1 MRNEVLH
8 GYLIHHRK
16 YRERSHIV
24 HLFTQEYGRI
34 DGILRQTP
42 PPQYQPISLQAS
54 GKSELKNFTKLEI
67 INQPVF
73 FFGDAFFSGFYLNE
87 ILLRLCPLEVEMP
100 ETFLQYATTL
110 QQLQQLS
117 SHPQPNSFLRQI
129 LRQFE
134 HVLLQ
139 ELGYAIDFEVDA
151 NQQPIGATQQYQF
164 LLNEGFMPTAQAS
177 RSGLS
182 GAQILSMRDHE
193 KGRDFNPK
201 QLQLLSK
208 LYRQMISSLLGDR
221 PLKSRQLW
229 IQNSQTQSS
238 LGKEYGCITWCKY

>member
-24 HLFTQEYGRI
+24 HLFTQEHGRV

-42 PPQYQPISLQAS
+42 PPQYQPICLQAS

-67 INQPVF
+67 VNQPIF

-87 ILLRLCPLEVEMP
+87 ILLRLCPLEVQMEQS
-100 ETFLQYATTL
+100 FAQYAHTL
-110 QQLQQLS
+110 TQLQQLA
-117 SHPQPNSFLRQI
+117 QQADPNQFLKQI

-134 HVLLQ
+134 HELL
-139 ELGYAIDFEVDA
+139 EDLGYALDFSTDA
-151 NQQPIGATQQYQF
+151 NQLEIQSSLNYIFQ
-164 LLNEGFMPTAQAS
+164 LNEGFIPTAQAS
-177 RSGLS
+177 RATLNGQ
-182 GAQILSMRDHE
+182 QILSMCQYE
-193 KGRDFNPK
+193 KGRDFSLE
-201 QLQLLSK
+201 QLQLLTK

-229 IQNSQTQSS
+229 IQNTQTQS
-238 LGKEYGCITWCKY
+238 

>member
-24 HLFTQEYGRI
+24 HLFTQEHGRV

-42 PPQYQPISLQAS
+42 PPQYQPICLQAS

-67 INQPVF
+67 VNQPIF

-87 ILLRLCPLEVEMP
+87 ILLRLCPLEVQMEQS
-100 ETFLQYATTL
+100 FAQYAHTL
-110 QQLQQLS
+110 TQLQQLAQQAD
-117 SHPQPNSFLRQI
+117 PKQFLKQI

-134 HVLLQ
+134 HELL
-139 ELGYAIDFEVDA
+139 EDLGYALDFSTDA
-151 NQQPIGATQQYQF
+151 NQLEIQASLNYIFQ
-164 LLNEGFMPTAQAS
+164 LNEGFIPTAQAS
-177 RSGLS
+177 RATLNGQ
-182 GAQILSMRDHE
+182 QILSMCQYE
-193 KGRDFNPK
+193 KGRDFGLE
-201 QLQLLSK
+201 QLQLLTK

-229 IQNSQTQSS
+229 IQNTQTQS
-238 LGKEYGCITWCKY
+238 

>member
-24 HLFTQEYGRI
+24 HLFTQEHGRV

-42 PPQYQPISLQAS
+42 PPQYQPICLQAS

-67 INQPVF
+67 VNQPIF
-73 FFGDAFFSGFYLNE
+73 FFGDAFFSGFYLND
-87 ILLRLCPLEVEMP
+87 ILLRLCPLEVQMEQS
-100 ETFLQYATTL
+100 FAQYAHTL
-110 QQLQQLS
+110 TQLQQLA
-117 SHPQPNSFLRQI
+117 QQADPNQFLKQI

-134 HVLLQ
+134 HELL
-139 ELGYAIDFEVDA
+139 EDLGYALDFSTDA
-151 NQQPIGATQQYQF
+151 NQLEIQASLKYIFQ
-164 LLNEGFMPTAQAS
+164 LNEGFIPTAQAS
-177 RSGLS
+177 RATLNGQ
-182 GAQILSMRDHE
+182 QILSMCQYE
-193 KGRDFNPK
+193 KGRDFGLE
-201 QLQLLSK
+201 QLQLLTK

-229 IQNSQTQSS
+229 IQNTQTQS
-238 LGKEYGCITWCKY
+238 

>member
-24 HLFTQEYGRI
+24 HLFTQEHGRV

-42 PPQYQPISLQAS
+42 PPQYQPICLQAS

-67 INQPVF
+67 VNQPIF

-87 ILLRLCPLEVEMP
+87 ILLRLCPLEVQMEQS
-100 ETFLQYATTL
+100 FAQYAHTL
-110 QQLQQLS
+110 TQLQQLA
-117 SHPQPNSFLRQI
+117 QQTDPNQFLKQI

-134 HVLLQ
+134 HELL
-139 ELGYAIDFEVDA
+139 EDLGYALDFSTDA
-151 NQQPIGATQQYQF
+151 NQLEIQASLNYIFQ
-164 LLNEGFMPTAQAS
+164 LNEGFIPTAQAS
-177 RSGLS
+177 RATLNGQ
-182 GAQILSMRDHE
+182 QILSMCQYE
-193 KGRDFNPK
+193 KGRDFGLE
-201 QLQLLSK
+201 QLQLLTK

-229 IQNSQTQSS
+229 IQNTQTQS
-238 LGKEYGCITWCKY
+238 

>member
-24 HLFTQEYGRI
+24 HLFTEEYGRM

-42 PPQYQPISLQAS
+42 PPQYQPITLQAT

-67 INQPVF
+67 LNQPIF
-73 FFGDAFFSGFYLNE
+73 FYGDAFFSGFYLNE
-87 ILLRLCPLEVEMP
+87 IILRLCPLEEGMP
-100 ETFLQYATTL
+100 ETFQQYHTTLENLQYL
-110 QQLQQLS
+110 GQ
-117 SHPQPNSFLRQI
+117 HPEANAFLKQV

-134 HVLLQ
+134 HVLLE
-139 ELGYAIDFEVDA
+139 ELGYAIDFSCDSQHHNILP
-151 NQQPIGATQQYQF
+151 NQRYQF
-164 LLNEGFMPTAQAS
+164 QLNEGFIPVSHTSSATLQGM
-177 RSGLS
+177 
-182 GAQILSMRDHE
+182 QILSMLNYE
-193 KGRDFNPK
+193 KGGDFNTE

-208 LYRQMISSLLGDR
+208 LYRQMITSLLGDR

-229 IQNSQTQSS
+229 IQNSQSNTSNHKSS
-238 LGKEYGCITWCKY
+238 

>member
-24 HLFTQEYGRI
+24 HLFTQEHGRV

-42 PPQYQPISLQAS
+42 PPQYQPICLQAS

-67 INQPVF
+67 VNQPIF
-73 FFGDAFFSGFYLNE
+73 FFGDAFFSGCYLNE
-87 ILLRLCPLEVEMP
+87 ILLRLCPLEVQMEQS
-100 ETFLQYATTL
+100 FAQYAHTL
-110 QQLQQLS
+110 TQLQQLA
-117 SHPQPNSFLRQI
+117 QQADPNQFLKQI

-134 HVLLQ
+134 HELL
-139 ELGYAIDFEVDA
+139 EDLGYALDFSTDA
-151 NQQPIGATQQYQF
+151 NQLEIQASLNYIFQ
-164 LLNEGFMPTAQAS
+164 LNEGFIPTAQAS
-177 RSGLS
+177 RATLNGQ
-182 GAQILSMRDHE
+182 QILSMCQYE
-193 KGRDFNPK
+193 KGRDFGLE
-201 QLQLLSK
+201 QLQLLTK

-229 IQNSQTQSS
+229 IQNTQTQS
-238 LGKEYGCITWCKY
+238 

>member
-24 HLFTQEYGRI
+24 HLFTQEHGRV

-42 PPQYQPISLQAS
+42 PPQYQPICLQAS

-67 INQPVF
+67 VNQPIF

-87 ILLRLCPLEVEMP
+87 ILLRLCPLEVQMEQS
-100 ETFLQYATTL
+100 FAQYAHTL
-110 QQLQQLS
+110 TQLQKLAQ
-117 SHPQPNSFLRQI
+117 QADPNQFLKQI

-134 HVLLQ
+134 HELL
-139 ELGYAIDFEVDA
+139 EDLGYALDFSTDA
-151 NQQPIGATQQYQF
+151 NQLEIQASLNYIFQ
-164 LLNEGFMPTAQAS
+164 LNEGFIPTAQAS
-177 RSGLS
+177 RATLNGQ
-182 GAQILSMRDHE
+182 QILSMCQYE
-193 KGRDFNPK
+193 KGRDFGLE
-201 QLQLLSK
+201 QLQLLTK

-229 IQNSQTQSS
+229 IQNTQTQS
-238 LGKEYGCITWCKY
+238 

>member
-24 HLFTQEYGRI
+24 HLFTQEHGRV

-42 PPQYQPISLQAS
+42 PPQYQPICLQAS

-67 INQPVF
+67 VNQPIF

-87 ILLRLCPLEVEMP
+87 ILLRLCPLEVQMEQS
-100 ETFLQYATTL
+100 FAQYAHTL
-110 QQLQQLS
+110 TQLQQLAQQAD
-117 SHPQPNSFLRQI
+117 HNQFLKQI

-134 HVLLQ
+134 HELL
-139 ELGYAIDFEVDA
+139 EDLGYALDFSTDA
-151 NQQPIGATQQYQF
+151 NQLEIQASLNYIFQ
-164 LLNEGFMPTAQAS
+164 LNEGFIPTAQAS
-177 RSGLS
+177 RSTLNGQ
-182 GAQILSMRDHE
+182 QILSMCQYE
-193 KGRDFNPK
+193 KGRDFGLE
-201 QLQLLSK
+201 QLQLLTK

-229 IQNSQTQSS
+229 IQNTQTQS
-238 LGKEYGCITWCKY
+238 

>member
-16 YRERSHIV
+16 YRDRSHIV

-67 INQPVF
+67 VNQPIF

-100 ETFLQYATTL
+100 QTYTKYGETLVA
-110 QQLQQLS
+110 LQQLS
-117 SHPQPNSFLRQI
+117 TQTDPNTYLKQI

-134 HVLLQ
+134 HVLLE
-139 ELGYAIDFEVDA
+139 ELGYGLDFSVDA
-151 NQQPIGATQQYQF
+151 NQAVIAPQQHYYFQ
-164 LLNEGFMPTAQAS
+164 LNDGFMPSAKAS
-177 RSGLS
+177 RSTLS
-182 GAQILSMRDHE
+182 GQQILTMLSHE
-193 KGRDFNPK
+193 NGRDFNPE
-201 QLQLLSK
+201 QLQLLTK
-208 LYRQMISSLLGDR
+208 LYRQLITALLGDR

-229 IQNSQTQSS
+229 IQNSQSQS
-238 LGKEYGCITWCKY
+238 

>member
-24 HLFTQEYGRI
+24 HLFTQEHGRV

-42 PPQYQPISLQAS
+42 PPQYQPICLQAS

-67 INQPVF
+67 VNQPIY

-87 ILLRLCPLEVEMP
+87 ILLRLCPLEVQMEQS
-100 ETFLQYATTL
+100 FAQYAHTL
-110 QQLQQLS
+110 TQLQQLA
-117 SHPQPNSFLRQI
+117 QQADPNQFLKQI

-134 HVLLQ
+134 HELL
-139 ELGYAIDFEVDA
+139 EDLGYALDFSTDA
-151 NQQPIGATQQYQF
+151 NQLEIQASLNYIFQ
-164 LLNEGFMPTAQAS
+164 LNEGFIPTAQAS
-177 RSGLS
+177 RATLNGQ
-182 GAQILSMRDHE
+182 QILSMCQYE
-193 KGRDFNPK
+193 KGRDFGLE
-201 QLQLLSK
+201 QLQLLTK

-229 IQNSQTQSS
+229 IQNTQTQS
-238 LGKEYGCITWCKY
+238 

>member
-54 GKSELKNFTKLEI
+54 GKSELKKFTKLEI

-193 KGRDFNPK
+193 KGRDFNPE

-229 IQNSQTQSS
+229 IQNSQTQS
-238 LGKEYGCITWCKY
+238 

>member
-24 HLFTQEYGRI
+24 HLFTQEHGRV
-34 DGILRQTP
+34 DGTLRQTP
-42 PPQYQPISLQAS
+42 PPQYQPICLQAS

-67 INQPVF
+67 VNQPIF

-87 ILLRLCPLEVEMP
+87 ILLRLCPLEVQMEQS
-100 ETFLQYATTL
+100 FAQYAHTL
-110 QQLQQLS
+110 TQLQQLA
-117 SHPQPNSFLRQI
+117 QQADPNQFLKQI

-134 HVLLQ
+134 HELL
-139 ELGYAIDFEVDA
+139 EALGYALDFSTDA
-151 NQQPIGATQQYQF
+151 NQLEIQASLNYIFQ
-164 LLNEGFMPTAQAS
+164 LNEGFIPTAQAS
-177 RSGLS
+177 RATLNGQ
-182 GAQILSMRDHE
+182 QILSMCQYE
-193 KGRDFNPK
+193 KGMDFGLE
-201 QLQLLSK
+201 QLQLLTK

-229 IQNSQTQSS
+229 IQNTQTQS
-238 LGKEYGCITWCKY
+238 

>member
-1 MRNEVLH
+1 MRNEILH

-24 HLFTQEYGRI
+24 HLFTEEYGRI

-42 PPQYQPISLQAS
+42 PPQYQPIRLQAT

-67 INQPVF
+67 LNQPIF
-73 FFGDAFFSGFYLNE
+73 FYGDAFFSGFYLNE
-87 ILLRLCPLEVEMP
+87 VLLRLCPLEEAMP
-100 ETFLQYATTL
+100 ETFQQYHSTLEHLQNLAH
-110 QQLQQLS
+110 QSQSNQ
-117 SHPQPNSFLRQI
+117 FLKQI

-134 HVLLQ
+134 HILLE
-139 ELGYAIDFEVDA
+139 ELGYALDFNSDS
-151 NQQPIGATQQYQF
+151 TQNMIASDQRYQF
-164 LLNEGFMPTAQAS
+164 QLNEGFIPVSHTSSATLL
-177 RSGLS
+177 GV
-182 GAQILSMRDHE
+182 QIQSMLNYE
-193 KGRDFNPK
+193 KGGDFNAE

-229 IQNSQTQSS
+229 IQNFQS
-238 LGKEYGCITWCKY
+238 KTE

>member
-24 HLFTQEYGRI
+24 HLFTQEHGRV

-42 PPQYQPISLQAS
+42 PPQYQPICLQAS

-67 INQPVF
+67 VNQPIF

-87 ILLRLCPLEVEMP
+87 ILLRLCPLEVQMEQS
-100 ETFLQYATTL
+100 FAQYAHTL
-110 QQLQQLS
+110 TQLQQLA
-117 SHPQPNSFLRQI
+117 QQANPNQFLKQI

-134 HVLLQ
+134 HELL
-139 ELGYAIDFEVDA
+139 EDLGYALDFSTDA
-151 NQQPIGATQQYQF
+151 NQLEIQASLNYIFQ
-164 LLNEGFMPTAQAS
+164 LNEGFIPTAQAS
-177 RSGLS
+177 RATLNGQ
-182 GAQILSMRDHE
+182 QILSMCQYE
-193 KGRDFNPK
+193 KGRDFSLE
-201 QLQLLSK
+201 QLQLLTK

-229 IQNSQTQSS
+229 IQNTQTQS
-238 LGKEYGCITWCKY
+238 

>member
-1 MRNEVLH
+1 MRNEILH

-24 HLFTQEYGRI
+24 HLFTQEHGRV

-42 PPQYQPISLQAS
+42 PPQYQPICLQAS

-67 INQPVF
+67 VNQPIF

-87 ILLRLCPLEVEMP
+87 ILLRLCPLEVQMEQS
-100 ETFLQYATTL
+100 FAQYAHTL
-110 QQLQQLS
+110 TQLQQLA
-117 SHPQPNSFLRQI
+117 QQADPNQFLKQI

-134 HVLLQ
+134 HELL
-139 ELGYAIDFEVDA
+139 EDLGYALDFSTDA
-151 NQQPIGATQQYQF
+151 NQLEIQASLNYIFQ
-164 LLNEGFMPTAQAS
+164 LNEGFIPTAQAS
-177 RSGLS
+177 RATLNGQ
-182 GAQILSMRDHE
+182 QILSMCQYE
-193 KGRDFNPK
+193 KGRDFGLE
-201 QLQLLSK
+201 QLQLLTK

-229 IQNSQTQSS
+229 IQNTQTQS
-238 LGKEYGCITWCKY
+238 